1 MTPLFYIAHAT
12 PGRTRIRWAGDSD
25 HKHIVN
31 EFATDIAN
39 IAGVVKAEPR
49 TVTGSIVIQ
58 HDGLKWPALQ
68 SALSDQRPIRFT
80 AGPSA
85 IKRNGVDAVNDSID
99 AVNIVLKRVNM
110 DFDSLLIFTLLTLS
124 IVQALRGQVLSSS
137 VSFLWYAFTL
147 AAIARDK
154 ETKHRDN
161 KNNNS
166 I

>member
-1 MTPLFYIAHAT
+1 MTSLFYIAHAT

-25 HKHIVN
+25 HKHFVN
-31 EFATDIAN
+31 EFASDIAC

-58 HDGLKWPALQ
+58 HDGLEWPVLQ
-68 SALSDQRPIRFT
+68 SALSDQHPIKFT
-80 AGPSA
+80 ADPSA
-85 IKRNGVDAVNDSID
+85 ITRSGVDAVNDSID
-99 AVNIVLKRVNM
+99 TVDAVLKHVNM
-110 DFDSLLIFTLLTLS
+110 DFYSLLMLMLLTLS

-154 ETKHRDN
+154 EPKHRDN